1 MRGALVRAE
10 TPRHMR
16 RSRCCTCLT
25 LPHNGVR
32 AGSHLQVLQDGRFKA
47 PEELAR
53 VFEGA
58 GVDPGKPIVAS
69 CGTGVTASVLALA
82 LHQLSPASQVQTG
95 TLCSVFPDHWLHQC

>member
-1 MRGALVRAE
+1 MLDGASRRGPMAKIV
-10 TPRHMR
+10 
-16 RSRCCTCLT
+16 
-25 LPHNGVR
+25 
-32 AGSHLQVLQDGRFKA
+32 GSFQVQVLKDGRFKA

-82 LHQLSPASQVQTG
+82 LHQLSPASQVNNEK
-95 TLCSVFPDHWLHQC
+95 LCVSCKTVDFTDKFVEGCAPNTTHEAH